1 MTADHLLPANATPLE
16 QALSL
21 ATDALSRLAM
31 PADAIRQ
38 FKTNPAEALLP
49 WLVWEYGLEDFARAV
64 PDLRAL
70 LSTGVQLQ
78 RLRGTPEGLRR
89 ALALLGLARI
99 TIVEGLPEAVHEA
112 RTRRDRSQRYGQTAR
127 WAQFQVHIDLGNDA
141 GWAGVLPEQVR
152 ALVHA
157 MRPARAHLAGIVVRA
172 RLRHRAG
179 APREAPPAW
188 HIGCTLVSHRPG
200 IRDGRILR
208 ERRQTVRRDGHTCYD
223 ARTLRT
229 PPWTGRRFAAPA
241 MWQAPPRRLYWQ
253 PGLTPPRVAVRHGR
267 LRFDGT
273 HRRNAFLAYDDGPTM
288 TCEPL
293 P

>member
-21 ATDALSRLAM
+21 ATDSLSRLAL
-31 PADAIRQ
+31 PADAIRP
-38 FKTNPAEALLP
+38 FKADPAEALLP
-49 WLVWEYGLEDFARAV
+49 WLVWEYGVEDFALAV

-99 TIVEGLPEAVHEA
+99 TIVEGLPEAVHDA

-141 GWAGVLPEQVR
+141 GWAGVLPDQVR

-157 MRPARAHLAGIVVRA
+157 MRPARAHLAGLVVRA
-172 RLRHRAG
+172 RLRHRASSQ
-179 APREAPPAW
+179 REAQPAW
-188 HIGCTLVSHRPG
+188 HIGCMLASHRPG
-200 IRDGRILR
+200 IRDGRFRR
-208 ERRQTVRRDGHTCYD
+208 ERRQPLRRDGHIRYD

-229 PPWTGRRFAAPA
+229 PPWTGRRFAVPTRL
-241 MWQAPPRRLYWQ
+241 QALPLRLYWQ
-253 PGLTPPRVAVRHGR
+253 PVLTPARGALRHGR
-267 LRFDGT
+267 LRFDGAQ
-273 HRRNAFLAYDDGPTM
+273 RRNAFLAYDDGPTM